1 MSSES
6 QLIFQTRRLHVR
18 TATEVDVDLFYDLW
32 TDPRVM
38 TNVGF
43 PSGLSISREEVAAAI
58 QRTNELSVFERRL
71 VVALQE
77 TAQAIGECSAHRPDG
92 RGVATTDVKLRPEYW
107 GHHYGV
113 EVKKGLLDFL
123 FTHTDCRAVQ
133 ATPNVANVASIKM
146 QEAVGGV
153 CVAEGVFYPALAR
166 QAYASPVHHYLYVV
180 YRADWDR
187 RGR

>member
-58 QRTNELSVFERRL
+58 QRTNELSTSV
-71 VVALQE
+71 
-77 TAQAIGECSAHRPDG
+77 RPQ
-92 RGVATTDVKLRPEYW
+92 KP
-107 GHHYGV
+107 
-113 EVKKGLLDFL
+113 
-123 FTHTDCRAVQ
+123 
-133 ATPNVANVASIKM
+133 
-146 QEAVGGV
+146 
-153 CVAEGVFYPALAR
+153 
-166 QAYASPVHHYLYVV
+166 
-180 YRADWDR
+180 
-187 RGR
+187 